1 MLLCTH
7 KKYKILRR
15 EKLETILIVE
25 DNIDIHNFI
34 KEVLEKKQY
43 KVLDAYSGTEA
54 LMIIEK
60 ENINLVL
67 LDLMLPGLNGEE
79 IIKKVKN
86 IPIIV
91 ISAKIS
97 PEDKVNVLLN
107 GVNDY
112 ITKPFNKDELLA
124 RIAVQLRINK
134 NKNVSSQRSEELA
147 NLEAKRALID
157 KVKSLDES
165 LDADDA
171 VTQLKAWMAEW
182 NGIGHVPFKEK
193 DKVYNAFHEA
203 VDAQFDRLKVDQRD
217 RRIKSFRNNVNEMA
231 GKGKGKLYSEREKLM
246 RNYERLKNELQ
257 TYENNIGFLSVASKG
272 GGGLIKEMERKI
284 SKLKE
289 EMELI
294 VKKIDT
300 IDENLE

>member
-107 GVNDY
+107 GANDY

-134 NKNVSSQRSEELA
+134 NKNVNKELKYKNMFLNEKNHTLYINNKQIHLTKTEYA
-147 NLEAKRALID
+147 ILKQLLLNPKQVITKTKLIELINID
-157 KVKSLDES
+157 TLDGDENSLKVHISNIRRKIRNVTEDEYIES
-165 LDADDA
+165 
-171 VTQLKAWMAEW
+171 VW
-182 NGIGHVPFKEK
+182 GIGYKM
-193 DKVYNAFHEA
+193 HE
-203 VDAQFDRLKVDQRD
+203 
-217 RRIKSFRNNVNEMA
+217 
-231 GKGKGKLYSEREKLM
+231 
-246 RNYERLKNELQ
+246 
-257 TYENNIGFLSVASKG
+257 
-272 GGGLIKEMERKI
+272 
-284 SKLKE
+284 
-289 EMELI
+289 
-294 VKKIDT
+294 
-300 IDENLE
+300 